1 MPAGQSP
8 LDFLH
13 QRAPQLAQLVEETQA
28 RALIRGT
35 KFSISG
41 YTASSG
47 DLHIVQVTE
56 GGRNADRAFT
66 MQFNPSGTVI
76 TTEYGEGRAKPPK
89 APVVALEGAKERLDR
104 ARYPELHGDTLSAAA
119 ARGMLSMW
127 EMQMLPLKLTA
138 AALEGAA
145 QGWQGG
151 AKPAEVVQLQVGERA
166 TTVQDRP
173 APTNPARYGKP
184 VLFANADDAASSL
197 RDWAHRSMPTPTRLP
212 RAHRPNDPRG
222 RQTPIATA
230 VMKPAVI
237 G

>member
-35 KFSISG
+35 KFSITG

-56 GGRNADRAFT
+56 GGGKNPDRAFT

-151 AKPAEVVQLQVGERA
+151 AKPAEVVQLQIGERA
-166 TTVQDRP
+166 TSVKDRLE
-173 APTNPARYGKP
+173 PTNPARYGKP
-184 VLFANADDAASSL
+184 VMFANAEDAAGSL
-197 RDWAHRSMPTPTRLP
+197 RAWVRRTMPTPQPCYASTSFGWRT
-212 RAHRPNDPRG
+212 G
-222 RQTPIATA
+222 
-230 VMKPAVI
+230 PAST
-237 G
+237 GGDRYR